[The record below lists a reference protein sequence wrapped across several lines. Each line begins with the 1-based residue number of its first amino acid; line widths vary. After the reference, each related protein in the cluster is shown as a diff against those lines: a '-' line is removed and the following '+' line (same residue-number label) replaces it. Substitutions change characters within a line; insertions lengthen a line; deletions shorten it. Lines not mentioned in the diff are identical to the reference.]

1 MNSFPLYAG
10 EVVLTFDEK
19 KHAYRVDGDIVP
31 SVTTALA
38 TIAKPALVPWA
49 AKCAAEL
56 VAAELKPG
64 VGLDEVQIRELAERA
79 KNAHRDQARQAA
91 GIGSDVHAWAERFAR
106 GENPPPP
113 INPQIRAGVEAFQA
127 WTRAH
132 DVKTVYVERKCFSRR
147 HRYAGTVDLVAYI
160 DGVAA
165 VADFKTSTGIWD
177 EYALQLAAYQQ
188 ALLEEGVIDEDTDR
202 WIIRFDK
209 NLGTFEAVKL
219 DRADYERD
227 ARGFRAALALYR
239 TLNEMKAAARRRAA

>member
-10 EVVLTFDEK
+10 EVVLAFDEE
-19 KHAYRVDGDIVP
+19 KHAYRVDGATVP
-31 SVTTALA
+31 SVTGVLN

-49 AKCAAEL
+49 AKCAADL
-56 VAAELKPG
+56 IAAELKPG
-64 VGLDEVQIRELAERA
+64 VALDEVQIRELAQRA
-79 KNAHRDQARQAA
+79 KNAHRDQARKAA
-91 GIGSDVHAWAERFAR
+91 GIGSDVHVWAERFAR
-106 GENPPPP
+106 GENPPAP
-113 INPQIRAGVEAFQA
+113 INAQIRAGVDAFIS
-127 WTRAH
+127 WTKAH
-132 DVKTVYVERKCFSRR
+132 DVKAVFVERKCFSRR

-165 VADFKTSTGIWD
+165 VADFKTSSGIWD

-188 ALLEEGVIDEDTDR
+188 ALLEEGVVDDDTDR

-219 DRADYERD
+219 ARDDYERD